1 MLICKWSFL
10 VGFWMMLGCAGHL
23 RPSAG
28 GQSSAGQSYWAKQS
42 FYGGLF
48 FDDDRYGFLSPIEF
62 EKLRCL
68 KSPSGDYIVP
78 APSDHVISVGTRV
91 NIQKIEW
98 PTDQNRIK
106 RPLLTPGHLPWIY
119 LTVALDRGSV
129 TINRPRTYIMLVP
142 EEIRSN
148 DALAKWFSRY
158 FSQEDNNLWFL
169 NLSLSEREAILKPPK

>member
-10 VGFWMMLGCAGHL
+10 VWFLMVTGCAGHL
-23 RPSAG
+23 RPSVVDQGPAG
-28 GQSSAGQSYWAKQS
+28 RSYWAKQS

-68 KSPSGDYIVP
+68 KSPSGDYIIP
-78 APSDHVISVGTRV
+78 AASDHVIPVGTRV

-98 PTDQNRIK
+98 PTDQNRIR
-106 RPLLTPGHLPWIY
+106 RPLLTPGHLAWIY

-129 TINRPRTYIMLVP
+129 TINRKRIYIMLVP
-142 EEIRSN
+142 EEIRSD
-148 DALAKWFSRY
+148 DALTKWFSRY
-158 FSQEDNNLWFL
+158 FSGEDNNLWFL
-169 NLSLSEREAILKPPK
+169 NLSSSEREAILKPPK